1 MAKKKAVG
9 RPKKKLADKVKLV
22 AAYLT
27 PAQEIKVNNKY
38 GNLSDAVRAE
48 VLPKCG

>member
-1 MAKKKAVG
+1 MATKKAVG
-9 RPKKKLADKVKLV
+9 RPKKKRSDKVKLV

-27 PAQEIKVNNKY
+27 PSQENKVNKKY
-38 GNLSDAVRAE
+38 GNITKAVLCE

>member
-9 RPKKKLADKVKLV
+9 RPKKKVADKVKLV

-27 PAQEIKVNNKY
+27 PGQEMTVNKKY
-38 GNLSDAVRAE
+38 GNITKAIHKE